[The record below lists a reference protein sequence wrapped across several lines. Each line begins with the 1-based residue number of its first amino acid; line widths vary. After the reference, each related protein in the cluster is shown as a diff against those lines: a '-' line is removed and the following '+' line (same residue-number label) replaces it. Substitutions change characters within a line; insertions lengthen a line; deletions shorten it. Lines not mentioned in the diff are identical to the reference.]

1 MVVTRSANAD
11 VKVFIATVVL
21 CLLFVG
27 GSTAVAEPY
36 LQLDADPAIYL
47 GVPVESILATEAEFT
62 LYALVNSNDSAFNLT
77 ETFYLSA
84 AVTPRQDEIDP
95 APDLGSFVL
104 GSLTIDVTGDMVYG
118 TPPLDVDLDPK
129 DLADHGIF
137 ETYYYEQP
145 FTLDPAKTT
154 GLYNSQDTPGGPS
167 VAGSD
172 LYYQDFEVDV
182 SGVASGYTIHF
193 DLYTMKTIERQ
204 GELVNVIAD
213 FAPFSHDLETVPTP
227 GALMLGVMGIGMV
240 NSFLRRKRSFVS

>member
-1 MVVTRSANAD
+1 
-11 VKVFIATVVL
+11 
-21 CLLFVG
+21 LLLRRDR
-27 GSTAVAEPY
+27 TK
-36 LQLDADPAIYL
+36 
-47 GVPVESILATEAEFT
+47 SIP
-62 LYALVNSNDSAFNLT
+62 
-77 ETFYLSA
+77 

-172 LYYQDFEVDV
+172 LYYQDFKVDV